1 MEQANKTMGNKV
13 ALTRTRNLQLYN
25 DSDWKELIYHT
36 KDVNL
41 DVLSILYA
49 PINSEGE
56 EDLEK
61 YVLPYVEKHF
71 GSNIVYFYVNKDIDG
86 IKGLIYED
94 IVNEE
99 PKILE

>member
-1 MEQANKTMGNKV
+1 MEQAKATMGNKV
-13 ALTRTRNLQLYN
+13 ALTRTRNEELYN
-25 DSDWKELIYHT
+25 DSNWKELIYHT

-41 DVLSILYA
+41 DVVSIIYA

-61 YVLPYVEKHF
+61 YVLPYIEKHF

-94 IVNEE
+94 INTEE
-99 PKILE
+99 SNILE